1 MRTALKGYGLGC
13 GCPKRWC
20 EEKLSTLVTDLCKG
34 KITITQEAIN
44 KLMRL
49 APRHGMSQQMWNL
62 FTDKYQWDRSGLY
75 PDLFDKR

>member
-49 APRHGMSQQMWNL
+49 APCHGMSQQMWNL

-75 PDLFDKR
+75 PDLLDKR